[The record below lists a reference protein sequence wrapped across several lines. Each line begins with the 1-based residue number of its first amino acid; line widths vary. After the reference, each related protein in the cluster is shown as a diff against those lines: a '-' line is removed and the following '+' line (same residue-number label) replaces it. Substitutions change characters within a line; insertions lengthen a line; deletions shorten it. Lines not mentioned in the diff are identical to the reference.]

1 MFIKCLRQVF
11 ACVALLW
18 AISAGA
24 VTVPGLYS
32 AEINVAS
39 AGAGPNLQ
47 QITEGLAQVLI
58 KLSGSTE
65 VAAQPGYDAVLA
77 QAQSLLREYA
87 YRSSADGDHWLQ
99 LHYAAAQLD
108 ELLQGAG
115 IRGPGS
121 QRPALL
127 LWLVIK
133 PAGVAEDYIATDHPA
148 LQALVRQAQRRGLAL
163 QLPLLDLQDLQ
174 QLPPELLWQQ
184 ASDTVRRA
192 SQRYVPDAVLAG
204 RLWYEAGYWFS
215 EFEFGGERR
224 ETQRITPAGELDE
237 QMTEVIDTVADTLL
251 RVSEAAPLDYRPQGL
266 VLQVEGVS
274 GQADYL
280 ALVERLRASEGVTA
294 VFPELLS
301 QGRLRLRLQ
310 LDTSVEQLQKTL
322 RLDNR
327 LVPVGKIDGIYM
339 PDTGLLQYRWQN

>member
-1 MFIKCLRQVF
+1 MFIKCLRQVL

-32 AEINVAS
+32 AEIKVTR
-39 AGAGPNLQ
+39 AGAGPDSQ
-47 QITEGLAQVLI
+47 QVAEGLAQVLI

-65 VAAQPGYDAVLA
+65 VANEPGYSAVLA
-77 QAQSLLREYA
+77 QAQSLLRESA
-87 YRSSADGDHWLQ
+87 YRSSADGEHWLQ
-99 LHYAAAQLD
+99 LHFDPAQLD
-108 ELLQGAG
+108 ELLQDAG
-115 IRGPGS
+115 IRGPGQ

-127 LWLVIK
+127 LWLVVK
-133 PAGVAEDYIATDHPA
+133 QAGAAEDYITADHPA
-148 LQALVRQAQRRGLAL
+148 LQALLVQAQRRGLAL

-174 QLPPELLWQQ
+174 QLPPELLWRQ
-184 ASDTVRRA
+184 ASDEVRLA
-192 SQRYVPDAVLAG
+192 SQRYAPDAVLAG
-204 RLWYEAGYWFS
+204 RIWFEAGFWFS

-224 ETQRITPAGELDE
+224 ETQRFTPVGELDE
-237 QMTEVIDTVADTLL
+237 QMADVVDTVADSLL
-251 RVSEAAPLDYRPQGL
+251 HVSELAPLDYRPQGL
-266 VLQVEGVS
+266 VLQVEGIN

-280 ALVERLRASEGVTA
+280 ALVDRLRASEGVTA

-310 LDTSVEQLQKTL
+310 LDTSVEQLQETL
-322 RLDNR
+322 RLDSR
-327 LVPVGKIDGIYM
+327 LAPVGPMDGVYM